1 MYPAMPPA
9 RKCQPPI
16 PAILGSDR
24 DRTSTGSNAEMAQRE
39 PPGPETLMT
48 LGTATPGGGFPLY
61 GAAAPRIEL
70 VHPGVLRYLRE
81 IGLLS

>member
-1 MYPAMPPA
+1 
-9 RKCQPPI
+9 
-16 PAILGSDR
+16 
-24 DRTSTGSNAEMAQRE
+24 MAQRE